1 MPLLPST
8 LDACRSDLFTSRED
22 LEKKYL
28 PVMVSRIIRIREA
41 YNMLL
46 ANPDMKDKAMVDF
59 IMSHYPDTC
68 KSQAY
73 DDLNI
78 IKTLLPALAQNSK
91 EFHRWR
97 FTELIMET
105 YQLAKRRKDTKT
117 MERALASYAK
127 YSGLDK
133 EEQDRIPFDVIN
145 VQPFI
150 PTMDVSVLG
159 LKPIPNCFD
168 YIAKLSKELLADFP
182 DVVDVEA
189 EEADLNE
196 RELFT
201 PLRKEEDGEP

>member
-8 LDACRSDLFTSRED
+8 LDACRCDLFTSRDE

-41 YNMLL
+41 YNMVL
-46 ANPDMKDKAMVDF
+46 ANPDMKDKAIVDF
-59 IMSHYPDTC
+59 ILASNPDIK

-97 FTELIMET
+97 FIELIMET

-127 YSGLDK
+127 FVGLDK
-133 EEQDRIPFDVIN
+133 EESEQVPYDHIVT
-145 VQPFI
+145 QPFI
-150 PTMDVSVLG
+150 PTMDVTVLG

-168 YIAKLSKELLADFP
+168 YISKLTKDLLSDYP
-182 DVVDVEA
+182 DIVDVEA
-189 EEADLNE
+189 EDADLIE
-196 RELFT
+196 EKLFA
-201 PLRKEEDGEP
+201 PIKKDGDGES